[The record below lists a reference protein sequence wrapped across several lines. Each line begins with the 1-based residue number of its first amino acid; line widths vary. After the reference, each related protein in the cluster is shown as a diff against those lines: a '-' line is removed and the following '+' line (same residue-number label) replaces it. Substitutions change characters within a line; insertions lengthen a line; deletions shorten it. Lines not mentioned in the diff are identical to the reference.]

1 MFKGTV
7 KRVVRDKGFGFLK
20 CDDGREIF
28 FHASGVI
35 KGATFQDLKEGA
47 SVEFEVEKGGPKG
60 AKAFDIMVLPP
71 PSM

>member
-28 FHASGVI
+28 FHASGLLH
-35 KGATFQDLKEGA
+35 GANFQELKEGQA
-47 SVEFEVEKGGPKG
+47 CEFEVEKGPKG
-60 AKAFDIMVLPP
+60 AKAFDIKLIEM